1 MAFKKKSNQ
10 EQPDGAENT
19 DETFGLPEIE
29 YKPLN
34 REETVETTTTTNTYQ
49 SSAAPEQPN
58 EYRNEEVRQEYTFDD
73 DDDNSPWPKIF
84 GIIAILA
91 LAGVAYWFFGI
102 HQPSKRAEEQARQE
116 QAAKDEI
123 SRREAAER
131 ERLERLQTEA
141 DQRRADSLAALA
153 TNIGTIETL
162 TDRTNRYYVVVASA
176 IDGDLL
182 MDKAK
187 ELSAQG
193 ISSKIIPP
201 FGKTKFSRLAIAEG
215 DTYQATQT
223 TADGMKG
230 QYGEQVWVVRY

>member
-34 REETVETTTTTNTYQ
+34 REEPVETTTTQTYQ
-49 SSAAPEQPN
+49 ASGTPEQPS
-58 EYRNEEVRQEYTFDD
+58 EYRQEQVRQEYTFDD

-91 LAGVAYWFFGI
+91 LAGVAYWFFGVY
-102 HQPSKRAEEQARQE
+102 QPGQRAEEKARQE
-116 QAAKDEI
+116 QAAKDEVA
-123 SRREAAER
+123 RREAAER
-131 ERLERLQTEA
+131 DRLERARLDAE
-141 DQRRADSLAALA
+141 QRRADSLAALT
-153 TNIGTIETL
+153 TNTGTIQTL

-187 ELSAQG
+187 ELSVQG

-201 FGKTKFSRLAIAEG
+201 FGKTKFSRLAVAEG
-215 DTYQATQT
+215 DTYQATQS
-223 TADGMKG
+223 TADGLKG